1 MKQTIFTHI
10 ALAMVLLAGLAACTD
25 NMIELPATNGSDN
38 MEVPDGY
45 YFVLDTDAPQ
55 DAAQTRVAYQD
66 IYHSYFEEDDRL
78 GIYAIDESG
87 NLVPGQPTNAEYRV
101 INVTN
106 VVTGNVRQV
115 LENVDPANRIERG
128 YRYVIYYPYIED
140 MTINYLK
147 SLNYGIQL
155 DQNTTSVTPATGVEV
170 HNALT
175 GYEASD
181 LLWDVAEDKTNAA
194 GTHYVNIEM
203 DHAMANIVFDISEEY
218 LSADEN
224 GEYEVNILGVSRR
237 AQGMNL
243 TQSSSD
249 SWKYSTGSSTTS
261 IRMWNSGFTSS
272 GARQF
277 RAAIPAYQGTNGTIA
292 EGTPFLQIKGADG
305 TAKQFKLK
313 GSLTLLPGKYYH
325 FSAIKTTI
333 DPEGPVIPDITD
345 DDSWVLDV
353 LDPETGQPVGL
364 LCREYLR
371 YQPQIQ
377 ENSYDTPDKTT
388 GTVVDDNKSA
398 INSQAWVFYNLQADG
413 KTPELSKGTVLRFI
427 YDIHENRNNVLDAA
441 HFWPL
446 PHTQPGDQTHQGL
459 FTPEHGFKWIQSKTP
474 ADNGNYYGI
483 SSSEVDESLLQDNE
497 KETNYFMHGGT
508 IYWDGQN
515 NKISDFTPLAK
526 ENAPTNEQ
534 AKMYGHIAINPETKE
549 VKVSYSAISGTDYSE
564 DANGCRI
571 GILIPRNLIDK
582 RGNSE
587 PVSYPLTKIG
597 YNQFWISKPF
607 RATTL
612 TDGTTLPCY
621 NKQGNPNGNT
631 LDERK
636 PATVT
641 FNTSDYIQKG
651 YIFPFAKNVTTGDGS
666 NTNYDPFND
675 PAEMAGPQGTEWDGR
690 ESSFR
695 PAPLYN
701 KLAVEDPNFVP
712 KSTENEYEYLMPTAD
727 EFEAMIDYFGYGFA
741 AKLCTREI
749 ARMVGAQTTAYGND
763 RYTALM
769 RGETYNAAAGFFT
782 ANISG
787 FNLHPTGY
795 FSTDATDGTSVGNSA
810 AIILKSQQ
818 NVSST
823 SVAYISFEPYSP
835 WNSTPYSGFFYT
847 AAYNYGNFYTSFFA
861 QVRLFMR
868 FKNPTVGGTSVSYHT
883 RSASPQQPESLSV
896 YVPLEAVE

>member
-1 MKQTIFTHI
+1 MKRTIFFSLLTG
-10 ALAMVLLAGLAACTD
+10 MLLAGLAACTD
-25 NMIELPATNGSDN
+25 DVIELPGTNGGDN
-38 MEVPDGY
+38 PTEVPDGY
-45 YFVLDTDAPQ
+45 YFVLDTDVPQ
-55 DAAQTRVAYQD
+55 GAAQTRVAYVND
-66 IYHSYFEEDDRL
+66 NHSYFEEDDRL
-78 GIYAIDESG
+78 GIYTFDTEG
-87 NLVPGQPTNAEYRV
+87 NLLEPHNAEYRV
-101 INVTN
+101 LNVTN
-106 VVTGNVRQV
+106 VETGNIRQV
-115 LENVDPANRIERG
+115 LENVNPDQRVTRG
-128 YRYVIYYPYIED
+128 HHYVIYYPYIKD
-140 MTINYLK
+140 MYLDR
-147 SLNYGIQL
+147 LQNLTYGVHSQQQL
-155 DQNTTSVTPATGVEV
+155 AEVEHAQLSGTV
-170 HNALT
+170 S
-175 GYEASD
+175 GYEVSD
-181 LLWDVAEDKTNAA
+181 LLWDVATDQMTAD
-194 GTHYVNIEM
+194 GTTHYAEIHL
-203 DHAMANIVFDISEEY
+203 DHAMANIILNIGEEY
-218 LSADEN
+218 LPATRPEE
-224 GEYEVNILGVSRR
+224 GYEAYVLNSPRR
-237 AQGMNL
+237 ATGINL
-243 TQSSSD
+243 TNGLAETDNWGYNVNRQSAM
-249 SWKYSTGSSTTS
+249 TP
-261 IRMWNSGFTSS
+261 IRMWNSGLGSS
-272 GARQF
+272 GAQQF
-277 RAAIPAYQGTNGTIA
+277 RAAIPACQTIPSGTPLLQIA
-292 EGTPFLQIKGADG
+292 TNEGT
-305 TAKQFKLK
+305 KQFKLK
-313 GSLTLLPGKYYH
+313 ADLALRPGKNYV
-325 FSAIKTTI
+325 FTVMKQNT
-333 DPEGPVIPDITD
+333 DPDAPIVPDVTD

-353 LDPETGQPVGL
+353 LDPETGRPVGL

-427 YDIHENRNNVLDAA
+427 YDIHENRNNVSDAA

-446 PHTQPGDQTHQGL
+446 PHTQPSEQTHQGL

-497 KETNYFMHGGT
+497 KEINYFMHGGT

-727 EFEAMIDYFGYGFA
+727 EFEAMIGYFGYGFA

-795 FSTDATDGTSVGNSA
+795 FSTDTTDGTSVGNSA

-868 FKNPTVGGTSVSYHT
+868 FKNPTAGGTSVSYHT
-883 RSASPQQPESLSV
+883 RSASPQQPESRNV

>member
-1 MKQTIFTHI
+1 MKRTIFFSLLTG
-10 ALAMVLLAGLAACTD
+10 MLLAGLAACTD
-25 NMIELPATNGSDN
+25 DVIELPGTNGSDN
-38 MEVPDGY
+38 PTEVPDGY
-45 YFVLDTDAPQ
+45 YFVLDTDVPQ
-55 DAAQTRVAYQD
+55 GAAQTRVAYVND
-66 IYHSYFEEDDRL
+66 NHSYFEEDDRL
-78 GIYAIDESG
+78 GIYTFDTEG
-87 NLVPGQPTNAEYRV
+87 NLLEPHNAEYRV
-101 INVTN
+101 LNVTN
-106 VVTGNVRQV
+106 VETGNIRQV
-115 LENVDPANRIERG
+115 LENVNPDQRVTRG
-128 YRYVIYYPYIED
+128 HHYVIYYPYIKD
-140 MTINYLK
+140 MYLDR
-147 SLNYGIQL
+147 LQNLTYGVHSQQQL
-155 DQNTTSVTPATGVEV
+155 AEVEHAQLSGTV
-170 HNALT
+170 S
-175 GYEASD
+175 GYEVSD
-181 LLWDVAEDKTNAA
+181 LLWDVATDQMTAD
-194 GTHYVNIEM
+194 GTTHYAEIHL
-203 DHAMANIVFDISEEY
+203 DHAMANIILNIGEEY
-218 LSADEN
+218 LPATRPEE
-224 GEYEVNILGVSRR
+224 GYEAYVLNSPRR
-237 AQGMNL
+237 ATGINL
-243 TQSSSD
+243 TNGLAETDNWGYNVNRQSAM
-249 SWKYSTGSSTTS
+249 TP
-261 IRMWNSGFTSS
+261 IRMWNSGLGSS
-272 GARQF
+272 GAQQF
-277 RAAIPAYQGTNGTIA
+277 RAAIPACQTIPSGTPLLQIA
-292 EGTPFLQIKGADG
+292 TNEGT
-305 TAKQFKLK
+305 KQFKLK
-313 GSLTLLPGKYYH
+313 ADLALRPGKNYV
-325 FSAIKTTI
+325 FTVMKQNT
-333 DPEGPVIPDITD
+333 DPDAPIVPDVTD

-353 LDPETGQPVGL
+353 LDPETGRPVGL

-427 YDIHENRNNVLDAA
+427 YDIHENRNNVSDAA

-446 PHTQPGDQTHQGL
+446 PHTQPSEQTHQGL

-497 KETNYFMHGGT
+497 KEINYFMHGGT

-727 EFEAMIDYFGYGFA
+727 EFEAMIGYFGYGFA

-795 FSTDATDGTSVGNSA
+795 FSTDTTDGTSVGNSA

-868 FKNPTVGGTSVSYHT
+868 FKNPTAGGTSVSYHT
-883 RSASPQQPESLSV
+883 RSASPQQPESRNV